1 MACLSI
7 SRARGT
13 SLNSAMRRAIYFVA
27 ALVFV
32 LGVITWFTATLVEKT
47 IRDWFEN
54 DVRLR
59 AQLAV
64 NGARQSLLSNWSS
77 GEFPGLQ
84 NVLAE
89 IAHDERI
96 MGVAACAEDL
106 TLLSQTKDFPAEIS
120 CLELGPHVRPASAAA
135 GSSWTAWNSVRSLP
149 GGKVHVSAI
158 PLRYQNLPFGFVT
171 LVHDLSFIER
181 REARTRQF
189 LLLAFGFLAVATSGV
204 TMIAVRLAWHGWTT
218 DFRIFLRG
226 GRRPEFQPLMHDVRQ
241 LVDRLVSE
249 RQTDGGGTWTPQR
262 LKDTLNRHLQ
272 GEKVVVIANREPYIH
287 EYMEGGDEIRILNPA
302 SGLVTALE
310 PVMRACSGTW
320 IAHGSGSADRET
332 TDRNSRLRVPPGEES
347 YVLRRL
353 WLSREEE
360 HGYYYGLANEGL
372 WPLCHIAHARP
383 IFRSEDWQH
392 YKHVNEKFAESV
404 RTEVDSDDPIVLVQ
418 DYHFTLVPQLI
429 RARLPRAT
437 VIMFW
442 HIPWPNSQ
450 RFGICPW
457 REELLEG
464 MLGSSI
470 VGFHTQFDCNNFM
483 DSVERFLEARIDRE
497 QNAVIQH
504 GRRTLVRAYPVSVD
518 WPCRWLETQRPV
530 EECRQTVWRE
540 LGLSSDAVLGLGV
553 DRLDYTKG
561 VEERLLAVEQL
572 LERFP
577 TFRGR
582 FTFLQIAAPSRT
594 AIEGYR
600 QLNER
605 VERTA
610 SRINSRFGTAGYQPI
625 VLRRSHHQPDKIFQ
639 YYRAADVCYVSSV
652 HDGMNLVAKEFV
664 AAREDEAGVLVL
676 SQFTGA
682 ARELTEALI
691 VNPYDFDE
699 ASSALAVALNMSRE
713 EQADRMRSMRT
724 FVAEFNVYRWAGRM
738 LVDAARVRS
747 RGRLTDRLAAHLTTT
762 AMMSSH
768 SPDDKT
774 RNFSEN
780 LSISSVLHRF
790 DV

>member
-7 SRARGT
+7 LRARGT
-13 SLNSAMRRAIYFVA
+13 PLNSSLRRTIYLVV
-27 ALVFV
+27 ALVIV
-32 LGVITWFTATLVEKT
+32 LGIITWLTAALVEKT
-47 IRDWFEN
+47 IHDWFEN

-64 NGARQSLLSNWSS
+64 NVARQSLLSNWNS
-77 GEFPGLQ
+77 GDFPALQ
-84 NVLAE
+84 SVLAE
-89 IAHDERI
+89 IAYDERI
-96 MGVAACAEDL
+96 MGVAACSEDL

-120 CLELGPHVRPASAAA
+120 CLELGPHVRPASDAEAA
-135 GSSWTAWNSVRSLP
+135 SWTAWNSVLSLP
-149 GGKVHVSAI
+149 GGKIHVSAI
-158 PLRYQNLPFGFVT
+158 PLLYQKLPFGFVT

-181 REARTRQF
+181 RETRTRQF
-189 LLLAFGFLAVATSGV
+189 LLMAFGFLAVATSGV

-218 DFRIFLRG
+218 DFRTFLSG
-226 GRRPEFQPLMHDVRQ
+226 GRRPEFQPLMQDVRQ

-262 LKDTLNRHLQ
+262 LKHTLNRYLQ
-272 GEKVVVIANREPYIH
+272 GEKVVVVANREPYIH
-287 EYMEGGDEIRILNPA
+287 EHNESGDEIRILNPA

-332 TDRNSRLRVPPGEES
+332 TDHNGRLRVPPGEES
-347 YVLRRL
+347 YLLRRL
-353 WLSREEE
+353 WLSPEEE

-392 YKHVNEKFAESV
+392 YKRVNEKFADSV
-404 RTEVDSDDPIVLVQ
+404 RTEVDSHDPIVLVQ

-429 RARLPRAT
+429 RERLPRAT

-457 REELLEG
+457 REELLKG

-504 GRRTLVRAYPVSVD
+504 GRRTLVRAYPVSLD
-518 WPCRWLETQRPV
+518 WPCRWLKTQRPV
-530 EECRQTVWRE
+530 EECREAVWRE
-540 LGLSSDAVLGLGV
+540 LGLASDAVLGLGV

-561 VEERLLAVEQL
+561 VEERLLAVERL

-605 VERTA
+605 VERIA
-610 SRINSRFGTAGYQPI
+610 NRINSRFGSEGYQPI
-625 VLRRSHHQPDKIFQ
+625 VLRRSHHQPDQVFQ
-639 YYRAADVCYVSSV
+639 YYRAADVCYVSSL

-699 ASSALAVALNMSRE
+699 ASSALAAALGMSRE

-724 FVAEFNVYRWAGRM
+724 FLAEFNVYRWAGRM

-762 AMMSSH
+762 AWM
-768 SPDDKT
+768 
-774 RNFSEN
+774 
-780 LSISSVLHRF
+780 L
-790 DV
+790 